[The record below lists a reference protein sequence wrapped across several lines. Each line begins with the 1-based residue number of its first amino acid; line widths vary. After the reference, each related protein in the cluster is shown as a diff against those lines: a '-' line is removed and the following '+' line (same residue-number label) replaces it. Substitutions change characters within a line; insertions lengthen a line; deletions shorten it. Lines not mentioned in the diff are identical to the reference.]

1 MAHKNSKLFDAIF
14 IRPSDGSGSEDDE
27 SEATSD
33 ENSEE
38 PVGLSSEF
46 QNISI
51 STLGLQNSLKLKKR
65 GNFSSIEH
73 NETSHLNNYD
83 ERVNSFFDHT
93 NMVHKENLKV
103 EGNTDSYKNKNLVN
117 ETSAAASQNNSHQI
131 YARQP
136 TAKKHNS
143 QIVWQSLILNICT
156 LYEPK
161 DRQRR
166 QLLFSSVCSSMEK
179 LNLLEPS
186 YKIDG
191 LSQLRSHYSHG
202 FARLLKMAQQ
212 NIDQLKLCTDPSVSF
227 QANPKSYLPMLL
239 SSHNSTQGMDYM
251 FYQHSRYANEF
262 EELQYLAKGGFGCVY
277 KCRNRLD
284 NIEYAVKKIILR
296 LNGQRANTLFAKI
309 LREVTTLA
317 MLTHPNIVCYKTA
330 WLEPYI
336 PTLEKSSQKLMKR
349 QTIEFGPKNEAMSVQ
364 SEHGN
369 ILSQDQEN
377 DYESSFDYC
386 SNSYS
391 GITTSFKSEIVKNS
405 EDISSCTSQNRS
417 INECIKHRFQSIDE
431 EDADDIIF
439 TLEEDVREEKRGC
452 FGNRKDKTTTL
463 GNFEQSTNKEMLK
476 TSVSTTPHFNA
487 KQGSTILAQN
497 ILSIKELDAEDDI
510 DSSSS
515 IQKVMGLA
523 ETPPNNINKLSHLS
537 NPYHVEDMVDA
548 GQFGAIRSCLTK
560 RSKFWRNIDDS
571 SSRSE
576 STNEPCNLKSEWYH
590 NGSGTHDSIA
600 CKQNVTLNPTK
611 VTHVKRNNGYWPK
624 TFLDEQTKKWE
635 KFLRD
640 SDKAITDYKPQIDL
654 NSDRAVLH
662 IQMQLCGSTLRNWL
676 DRRNDY
682 GYSTSN
688 NISHADNVSIFQQ
701 ILRGVEYIHSN
712 NIVHRDLKPR
722 NVFISTS
729 THPLSPSNNLHVQI
743 GDFGLAKRDDL
754 FGESTVSA
762 PNTPSEH
769 QDGPIFKN
777 KGIQKFDTLNKGAND
792 FSYHLLL
799 QYFYDNISYIILEH
813 LCELGDQ
820 KEQQLTRGKSH
831 TSGVGTQAYSSPEQL
846 KDGFIDYKSDMYS
859 LGIILYELYEI
870 FSTGTI

>member
-27 SEATSD
+27 SETTSD
-33 ENSEE
+33 ENLEE
-38 PVGLSSEF
+38 PAGLSSED

-51 STLGLQNSLKLKKR
+51 SSLGLQNGLKLKKQA
-65 GNFSSIEH
+65 NLSSMEH
-73 NETSHLNNYD
+73 NETSHLSNYD

-93 NMVHKENLKV
+93 NMAHKENSKV
-103 EGNTDSYKNKNLVN
+103 EGNTNSSRNKNLAN
-117 ETSAAASQNNSHQI
+117 ETSAAVSQNNSHQI
-131 YARQP
+131 YPRQS
-136 TAKKHNS
+136 TAKKHKS

-212 NIDQLKLCTDPSVSF
+212 NIDQLKLCTDPSASF
-227 QANPKSYLPMLL
+227 QANPKSYLPMLI
-239 SSHNSTQGMDYM
+239 SSHNSSQGMDYM

-336 PTLEKSSQKLMKR
+336 SALEKSSQKLMKR
-349 QTIEFGPKNEAMSVQ
+349 QTIDFGPKNEAMSVQ
-364 SEHGN
+364 SEHGD
-369 ILSQDQEN
+369 ILSKDQEN

-391 GITTSFKSEIVKNS
+391 EITTSFKSAIVKNS
-405 EDISSCTSQNRS
+405 EDTSSWASQNKS
-417 INECIKHRFQSIDE
+417 IHECIKHRFQSIDE
-431 EDADDIIF
+431 EDEDDIVF

-452 FGNRKDKTTTL
+452 FGNIKDKTTTL

-497 ILSIKELDAEDDI
+497 ILSIKELDTEDDI

-523 ETPPNNINKLSHLS
+523 ETPPNNMNKLSHLS

-548 GQFGAIRSCLTK
+548 GQFGAISSCLPK

-576 STNEPCNLKSEWYH
+576 STNEPCHLKSEWYH
-590 NGSGTHDSIA
+590 NGCDTHNTIPS
-600 CKQNVTLNPTK
+600 KHNVTLNPTK
-611 VTHVKRNNGYWPK
+611 VRHVKRNNGYWPK

-640 SDKAITDYKPQIDL
+640 TDNEITGYKPQIDL

-676 DRRNDY
+676 DSRNNY
-682 GYSTSN
+682 GYSPSN

-729 THPLSPSNNLHVQI
+729 THPLSPSSNLHVQI

-754 FGESTVSA
+754 FGESTISA

-769 QDGPIFKN
+769 HDGPIFQN
-777 KGIQKFDTLNKGAND
+777 KGIQTF
-792 FSYHLLL
+792 
-799 QYFYDNISYIILEH
+799 
-813 LCELGDQ
+813 
-820 KEQQLTRGKSH
+820 
-831 TSGVGTQAYSSPEQL
+831 
-846 KDGFIDYKSDMYS
+846 
-859 LGIILYELYEI
+859 LYTYQRCK
-870 FSTGTI
+870 